1 MQGYAA
7 EPDGAFTES
16 RECFAELEEW
26 LASEDAAG
34 LEHGELEE
42 QLDVRGRELLR
53 RLFQDRLDL
62 TAAREARR
70 HDVTGRDG
78 VRRPRAEKGRTRP
91 LVTKFG
97 QVTVS
102 WIAYRSPGRPNVHPL
117 DAELNLPEE
126 KHSHGLRKLAAIESA
141 RGSIEAAGAAVTR
154 ATGVRIGKRQLEELA
169 RRAAAHVEAFYL
181 QRVIRPAPADHALV
195 LTFDGKGIVM
205 LPGALRPATAKAAA
219 AAAGKLATRLSPGEK
234 NGRKR
239 MAELACV
246 YDAVPVPRAPEDIIS
261 MPAQKRRKK
270 KAQAIKPNRKGK
282 PREPQAR
289 GKWLTA
295 SVTDDIP
302 AVIAAAF
309 DEAERRDPRHERD
322 WAVLIDGNNTQIE
335 TVTAE
340 AASRGI
346 TVTVVIDFIHV
357 LEYLWKAA
365 WSFFDKGEPA
375 AEEWVADQA
384 RKILHGNSAQVAAGI
399 RRRATTYGYSAAER
413 AGADECARYL
423 DNKKDYLDYA
433 TALRN
438 GWPIATGIIEG
449 ACRHIVKDRMVF
461 SSRDHVAFCPLRCQ
475 TVLVRYGPAAYR
487 HPRAGVFRGGEPG
500 LPGVPGRASRR
511 PGVLDR
517 GRRRV
522 RQGPCCRPVLV
533 RSSLRP

>member
-1 MQGYAA
+1 MQGYVA
-7 EPDGAFTES
+7 EPDGAFAQS

-34 LEHGELEE
+34 LQHGELEE

-62 TAAREARR
+62 TAAREVRR
-70 HDVTGRDG
+70 REVTGQDG

-102 WIAYRSPGRPNVHPL
+102 RIAYRSPGRPNVHPL

-126 KHSHGLRKLAAIESA
+126 KHSHGLRRLAAIEAA
-141 RGSIEAAGAAVTR
+141 RGSIDAAGAAVART
-154 ATGVRIGKRQLEELA
+154 TGVRIGKRQLEELA

-261 MPAQKRRKK
+261 TPAQKRRKK
-270 KAQAIKPNRKGK
+270 KPQAMKPNRKGK

-309 DEAERRDPRHERD
+309 DEAERRDPQHERD

-340 AASRGI
+340 AASRDI
-346 TVTVVIDFIHV
+346 TITVVIDFIHV
-357 LEYLWKAA
+357 LEYAWKAA

-399 RRRATTYGYSAAER
+399 RRRATTYGYSPAER

-449 ACRHIVKDRMVF
+449 ACRHIVKDRMDITGARWGLEGAEAILKLRAVIATGDF
-461 SSRDHVAFCPLRCQ
+461 EDYWRFHLRREHERIHHAKYRDGL
-475 TVLVRYGPAAYR
+475 VLAA
-487 HPRAGVFRGGEPG
+487 
-500 LPGVPGRASRR
+500 
-511 PGVLDR
+511 
-517 GRRRV
+517 
-522 RQGPCCRPVLV
+522 
-533 RSSLRP
+533 